1 MCVSLLVPQKKGN
14 ELNLAMGQIVLQLF
28 QWVGHTPGSVLFLPI
43 IVMHVFSKTIFGG
56 LYSMLSKARVVV
68 TLMVCCNCVRFY
80 RPDNSHFNEG
90 FLDFNDTTQHLS
102 LVHNNIFQT
111 IGCGSKHREI
121 LQLCNILMLLE
132 HLFNG
137 EFLAPL
143 WPPPALKNSNCGAQ
157 HNWKDV
163 GQTKRS
169 TGARLALHLFPSQGS
184 KLHATKS
191 TYGDHQFMASCL

>member
-56 LYSMLSKARVVV
+56 LYSMFSKARVVV

-102 LVHNNIFQT
+102 LVHLYIIFQT
-111 IGCGSKHREI
+111 IGCGTKHREI
-121 LQLCNILMLLE
+121 LQLCNVLMLLE

-143 WPPPALKNSNCGAQ
+143 ATLHSRTQIVELSITGRMLI
-157 HNWKDV
+157 
-163 GQTKRS
+163 KRNVPLVPDLLYIYFQ
-169 TGARLALHLFPSQGS
+169 ARDPSCMQ
-184 KLHATKS
+184 LN
-191 TYGDHQFMASCL
+191 QVSCSS